1 VLRRQ
6 VWLFSSLLCRWLY
19 IPLTNGLV
27 CNAEFT
33 PAVLHPGP
41 VGANLTMREGFYD
54 YSNPC
59 TSEHEGRGCLDQRI
73 FVQLLEAKRK
83 YFRRNA
89 LRHRHS

>member
-1 VLRRQ
+1 
-6 VWLFSSLLCRWLY
+6 
-19 IPLTNGLV
+19 
-27 CNAEFT
+27 
-33 PAVLHPGP
+33 
-41 VGANLTMREGFYD
+41 MREGFYD